1 MRACIGLL
9 LLAFACGDDDGSMM
23 DDGGPPDGGPV
34 DMGPPPDPI
43 AFPAAGPIA
52 GSAGEGTFTFGAA
65 TAAAQIE
72 DANDESDWWFWTLPE
87 SEGGSGNGEFVGAA
101 VEGYSRQ
108 VADVDLLIELGLDAY
123 RLNPSWSRIEPE
135 RDVVDAAA
143 VEHYSGV
150 IDALVAADVK
160 PMLTVHHFS
169 NPIWADDWR
178 DDGPAGCTPSDTDL
192 CGWHDPVGGPLL
204 VEELAEHARLL
215 AEEYG
220 DRVDEW
226 ATLNEPVNYILAS
239 YGLQIFPP
247 GRNLLLNDF
256 DAFMGVVRF
265 FLDAHAA
272 MYDAI
277 LEADTIDADGDGVA
291 AHVGITLSVAEWVPA
306 WRGSRSDRSEDIAAA
321 DAVRYVYHYLVPDS
335 IRDGTFDADL
345 DGSTDE
351 EHPEWA
357 GRLDFLGVQ
366 YYFRAGVTSDPGV
379 VPVLEVTPCFGAFD
393 LGACIDP
400 EDETHWVPA
409 MGYEYWAPGLY
420 AVLSDFSARWPDL
433 PMTVTESGIATEV
446 GARRAEHVVRSLEQ
460 IERARVEGADVR
472 GYYHWSLMD
481 NFEWAEGFEPR
492 FGLYRVDLATY
503 GREATEGA
511 TVLGEIT
518 DARGMDTAMRS
529 TYGGLGPMTPEAGA
543 GLPGE

>member
-1 MRACIGLL
+1 
-9 LLAFACGDDDGSMM
+9 
-23 DDGGPPDGGPV
+23 
-34 DMGPPPDPI
+34 MGPPPEPI
-43 AFPAAGPIA
+43 EFPAEGPVA
-52 GSAGEGTFTFGAA
+52 GSDGEGSFTFGAA

-72 DANDESDWWFWTLPE
+72 DGNDESDWWFWTLPE
-87 SEGGSGNGEFVGAA
+87 AEGGAGNGEFVGAA

-108 VADVDLLIELGLDAY
+108 VADVELVTEMGLDAY
-123 RLNPSWSRIEPE
+123 RFNPSWSRIEPQ
-135 RDVVDAAA
+135 RDTIDDTA
-143 VEHYSGV
+143 VQHYSDV
-150 IDALVAADVK
+150 IDALVAAEVK

-169 NPIWADDWR
+169 NPIWADDFR
-178 DDGPAGCTPSDTDL
+178 NDGPEGCTPSDTDL

-277 LEADTIDADGDGVA
+277 MEADTIDADGDGVA

-306 WRGSRSDRSEDIAAA
+306 WRGSRSDRPEDIAAA
-321 DAVRYVYHYLVPDS
+321 DAVRYVYHYLFPDS

-345 DGSTDE
+345 DGETDE
-351 EHPEWA
+351 EHAEWT
-357 GRLDFLGVQ
+357 GKLDFLGVQ
-366 YYFRAGVTSDPGV
+366 YYFRAGVTSDPGL

-393 LGACIDP
+393 LGACLDP
-400 EDETHWVPA
+400 EDETHWIPA
-409 MGYEYWAPGLY
+409 MGYEFWEPGLY
-420 AVLSDFSARWPDL
+420 EVLSDFSSRWPDL
-433 PMTVTESGIATEV
+433 PLTITESGLATEV

-460 IERARVEGADVR
+460 IERARAEGADVR

-492 FGLYRVDLATY
+492 FGLYHVDLATY
-503 GREATEGA
+503 AREATEGA

-518 DARGMDTAMRS
+518 EARGMDTAMR
-529 TYGGLGPMTPEAGA
+529 TAYGGLGPMTPEAGA
-543 GLPGE
+543 GLPRE